1 MIGLSGQREKLLSIG
16 RSVALLRLNEKR
28 EQSLNWL
35 GLTADEKA
43 KIDKKI
49 PDTAKNMVNF
59 IESMEIFIMRVMT
72 AVGLSQSQMNIETCT
87 QTDFPTKKE
96 EQKRPP

>member
-1 MIGLSGQREKLLSIG
+1 
-16 RSVALLRLNEKR
+16 
-28 EQSLNWL
+28 
-35 GLTADEKA
+35 
-43 KIDKKI
+43 
-49 PDTAKNMVNF
+49 MVNF